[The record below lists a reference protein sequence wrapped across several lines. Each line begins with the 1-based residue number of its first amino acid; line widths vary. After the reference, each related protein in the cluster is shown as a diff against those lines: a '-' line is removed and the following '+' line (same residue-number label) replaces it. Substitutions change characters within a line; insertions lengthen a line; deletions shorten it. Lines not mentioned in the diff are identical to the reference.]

1 LNQENSE
8 QTKSMSTHI
17 IFRAY
22 RYQLLP
28 LDRNETK
35 DLYHDL
41 SSEQIIANK
50 NQFFSDALVQL
61 PKVSHK
67 RVDINMSIS
76 EVVQDFFKIQLA
88 PSRPLTRETHESKLE
103 KVENWPHIEAYILN
117 HPDDQFLI
125 IQDRASAF
133 ANTDTVAN
141 IILRGTRG
149 ALDKIGL
156 SLHIEPLFDEA
167 YFWSLVNQYSN
178 RITWVEFDFI
188 TPNMANISKALE
200 TTLKNLGKQTNAAR
214 EKLALSSDPT
224 SSLDI
229 SQKNPTI
236 LGLVEYTSKGAGDIK
251 LKIKGIRK
259 RFQTSNSK
267 REVHLSGIEIT
278 ANANEIA
285 EIIREALR

>member
-1 LNQENSE
+1 
-8 QTKSMSTHI
+8 MSTHT

-35 DLYHDL
+35 DLYHNH
-41 SSEQIIANK
+41 SIEEIVERK
-50 NQFFSDALVQL
+50 NQFFAETLNHL
-61 PKVSHK
+61 PKTTHK
-67 RVDINMSIS
+67 RVELNISILTMGT
-76 EVVQDFFKIQLA
+76 EFFKLQLA
-88 PSRPLTRETHESKLE
+88 PSRPLTRETPDYKRE
-103 KVENWPHIEAYILN
+103 KVDNWPHIDAFILN
-117 HPDDQFLI
+117 NPNDQLLI

-149 ALDKIGL
+149 GLDRIGL
-156 SLHIEPLFDEA
+156 SLHIEPLFDES
-167 YFWSLVNQYSN
+167 YFWGLVNDYRN
-178 RITWVEFDFI
+178 RITLVEFEFI
-188 TPNMANISKALE
+188 TPNMANISHTLAE
-200 TTLKNLGKQTNAAR
+200 TLKNLGKETNAVKEQLTLR
-214 EKLALSSDPT
+214 SDPS

-229 SQKNPTI
+229 TKENQTI
-236 LGLVEYTSKGAGDIK
+236 LGLVEYTSQGAGDIK

-259 RFQTSNSK
+259 RFQTSNSM

-278 ANANEIA
+278 ANADQIA

>member
-1 LNQENSE
+1 
-8 QTKSMSTHI
+8 MSTHT

-41 SSEQIIANK
+41 SPEEIVARK
-50 NQFFSDALVQL
+50 NQFFAEALNHL
-61 PKVSHK
+61 PKATYK
-67 RVDINMSIS
+67 RVELNISI
-76 EVVQDFFKIQLA
+76 EAIGHEFFKLQLA
-88 PSRPLTRETHESKLE
+88 PSRPLTRETHDYKRE
-103 KVENWPHIEAYILN
+103 KVENWPHIEAFILN
-117 HPDDQFLI
+117 NPDDQLLI

-149 ALDKIGL
+149 GLDRIGL
-156 SLHIEPLFDEA
+156 SLQIEPLFDES
-167 YFWSLVNQYSN
+167 YFWGLVNEYSN
-178 RITWVEFDFI
+178 KITWVEFEFI
-188 TPNMANISKALE
+188 TPNMANISKTLAD
-200 TTLKNLGKQTNAAR
+200 TLKNLGKETNAVR
-214 EKLALSSDPT
+214 EQLTLRSDPS

-229 SQKNPTI
+229 AKENKTI
-236 LGLVEYTSKGAGDIK
+236 QGLVEYTSQGAGDIK

-259 RFQTSNSK
+259 RFQTSNSR